1 MCCALV
7 ALRRWR
13 TACVPS
19 ALILVSTEDT
29 MNQTTQIQ
37 SDRSTGGRIAFVE
50 ASWHA
55 DIVGQG
61 RRSFLAEIARQK
73 GPDVDVVAVPGSFEL
88 PLQAKLLAKS
98 GRYGAIVAAGFVVN
112 GGVYRHDFVAAT
124 VVDALMRVQLETE
137 VPVLSMVLTP
147 LHFHEHAE
155 HQRFFHEHFVVKG
168 REAADACLR
177 TMAAARERLAA

>member
-1 MCCALV
+1 
-7 ALRRWR
+7 
-13 TACVPS
+13 
-19 ALILVSTEDT
+19 
-29 MNQTTQIQ
+29 MNQTTPPQTTAKLK
-37 SDRSTGGRIAFVE
+37 RGARIAFVE

-61 RRSFLAEIARQK
+61 RQSFLAEIQRQN
-73 GPDVDVVAVPGSFEL
+73 GPEVDVVTLPGSFEL
-88 PLQAKLLAKS
+88 PLQVKMLATS
-98 GRYGAIVAAGFVVN
+98 GRYAALVAAGFVVN
-112 GGVYRHDFVAAT
+112 GGIYRHDFVAAT

-155 HQRFFHEHFVVKG
+155 HQRFFHEHFMVKG

-177 TMAAARERLAA
+177 VIAVMRERLAV

>member
-1 MCCALV
+1 
-7 ALRRWR
+7 
-13 TACVPS
+13 
-19 ALILVSTEDT
+19 
-29 MNQTTQIQ
+29 MNQTTKTKSYQ
-37 SDRSTGGRIAFVE
+37 TAGERIAFVE

-55 DIVGQG
+55 DIVGEG
-61 RRSFLAEIARQK
+61 RKSFLAEIIRQQ
-73 GPDVDVVAVPGSFEL
+73 GPEVDVITLPGSFEI

-98 GRYGAIVAAGFVVN
+98 GRYAAIVAAGFVVN
-112 GGVYRHDFVAAT
+112 GGIYRHDFVAAT

-155 HQRFFHEHFVVKG
+155 HQRFFHEHFVIKG

-177 TMAAARERLAA
+177 TIAAVRERTAA